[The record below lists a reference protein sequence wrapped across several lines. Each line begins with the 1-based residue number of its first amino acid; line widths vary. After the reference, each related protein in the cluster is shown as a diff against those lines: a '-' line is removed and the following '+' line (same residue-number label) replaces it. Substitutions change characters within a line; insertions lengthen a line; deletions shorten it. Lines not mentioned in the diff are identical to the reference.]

1 MTRNTVRVSGVVAAA
16 LAVLGC
22 ATAAW
27 AGAGETLG
35 LVRSAP
41 APQGLAA
48 PGREVLRSRAVA
60 IDLGL
65 LPTAED
71 LAARGEATVGL
82 RLFDDVVAPVR
93 FTKAAPGVP
102 EAPAGARVLLGEIE
116 GRPGSLV
123 WLSISGD
130 ALVGDITAPG
140 YGEFQIRVAGPG
152 VSLVREIDS
161 LLLNPCGSGQEH
173 NISLPGAPWPNPEP
187 AAVGGEGERT
197 GVAGTGPVIDVLVA
211 WTPAARTSAG
221 GVNGIQATI
230 AGWAA
235 STNQYYAN
243 SLVKQSIRIVRTQ
256 ETAFTETASAG
267 TDLDLLRGT
276 TDGFM
281 DELHTAR
288 DQWGADLVHLVSNSL
303 GVCGIAYLQTTVST
317 GFASYGFGLTVLSCG
332 ASTFAHELGHNMGCA
347 HDHDNASAGAYCYS
361 FGWRSADSLWRT
373 IMSYAPGN
381 RIGYFSNPNIT
392 LNLNGPYTI
401 GIDGAACPSNAA
413 DNART
418 LNNTAST
425 VASFRATVV
434 ANEPPAA
441 FSLIGP
447 PSGSPGVTLIPE
459 LTWNPSL
466 NAGSYEVT
474 VSRSAALTSPVI
486 SATFPATSTSYAVP
500 AGALQSGTSYWW
512 RVRAINSIGATV
524 ASGAPWSFSTR
535 FVGDINGD
543 GTVNFTDLN
552 IVLAQFGQT
561 GIAIAADVNGDGVV
575 DFADLN
581 LVLSE
586 FGRTT

>member
-1 MTRNTVRVSGVVAAA
+1 MMRNTVRVSWGFAAVAA
-16 LAVLGC
+16 VIGC
-22 ATAAW
+22 APSARAA
-27 AGAGETLG
+27 ATETPG
-35 LVRSAP
+35 LVTRAAAP
-41 APQGLAA
+41 EGLPA
-48 PGREVLRSRAVA
+48 PGREVLRSRAVS
-60 IDLGL
+60 IDLAL

-71 LAARGEATVGL
+71 LAARGETTIGL

-93 FTKAAPGVP
+93 ITKAAPGVP
-102 EAPAGARVLLGEIE
+102 EAPAGARVLVGEID
-116 GRPGSLV
+116 GRPGSIV
-123 WLSISGD
+123 WLSVSGD
-130 ALVGDITAPG
+130 ALVGDIAAPG

-152 VSLVREIDS
+152 VSMVREIDS
-161 LLLNPCGSGQEH
+161 LLLNPCGNGPEH

-197 GVAGTGPVIDVLVA
+197 GIAGTGPVIDVLVA
-211 WTPAARTSAG
+211 WTPAARNSAG

-256 ETAFTETASAG
+256 ETAFTETTSAG

-281 DELHTAR
+281 DELHAAR
-288 DQWGADLVHLVSNSL
+288 NQWGADLVHLVSNSI

-317 GFASYGFGLTVLSCG
+317 GFASLGFGLTVLSCG

-347 HDHDNASAGAYCYS
+347 HDHDNASIGAYCYS

-401 GIDGAACPSNAA
+401 GIDGTGCPSNAA

-418 LNNTAST
+418 LNNTAPT
-425 VASFRATVV
+425 VAAFRATVV

-447 PSGSPGVTLIPE
+447 PAGSPGVALSPE
-459 LTWNPSL
+459 LTWNASL
-466 NAGSYEVT
+466 NAGSYEVI
-474 VSRSAALTSPVI
+474 VARNAALTNPVV
-486 SATFPATSTSYAVP
+486 SVTFPATSTSYGVP
-500 AGALQSGTSYWW
+500 SGVLQSGTAYWW
-512 RVRAINSIGATV
+512 RVRAVNNIGGTV

-535 FVGDINGD
+535 FVGDVNGD

-575 DFADLN
+575 NFADLN